1 MATSFFDTKE
11 IPELNDK
18 DVILLTS
25 GSMGFGQIKD
35 IVVNLLAQ
43 INNAYLVVICGSNE
57 KSKEEL
63 EKIDNVNLIVKGFAN
78 NKMSIRANNINE
90 IVDATK
96 KLLSDKMLREELMI
110 NQRKLINKY
119 SAKSLVEY
127 VLKYMN
133 DEEVL

>member
-11 IPELNDK
+11 IPELKDK

-57 KSKEEL
+57 KLKEEL

>member
-1 MATSFFDTKE
+1 M
-11 IPELNDK
+11 P
-18 DVILLTS
+18 
-25 GSMGFGQIKD
+25 
-35 IVVNLLAQ
+35 
-43 INNAYLVVICGSNE
+43 
-57 KSKEEL
+57 
-63 EKIDNVNLIVKGFAN
+63 
-78 NKMSIRANNINE
+78 R
-90 IVDATK
+90 K

>member
-1 MATSFFDTKE
+1 
-11 IPELNDK
+11 
-18 DVILLTS
+18 
-25 GSMGFGQIKD
+25 MGFGQIKD

>member
-1 MATSFFDTKE
+1 MAAST
-11 IPELNDK
+11 
-18 DVILLTS
+18 
-25 GSMGFGQIKD
+25 
-35 IVVNLLAQ
+35 
-43 INNAYLVVICGSNE
+43 VVI
-57 KSKEEL
+57 SKPGGLTTTEIAAMNKPLVHMMPIPGVE
-63 EKIDNVNLIVKGFAN
+63 DYNANFFAN